1 MYPLNAPLRVLVVR
15 RDNIGDLV
23 CTTPLIAALRAH
35 FPDARICAL
44 VNSYNLPVLENNP
57 DIDEVFA
64 YTKAKHRPQGKSIPA
79 IYWDRF
85 RLLLRLR
92 RERFDY
98 AIIAAPGFWPRVVRT
113 LSWIKPRH
121 IIGFTEE
128 GRPGIKRIDIAAPYS
143 RERAMHEVEDI
154 FRLLAPLGIQS
165 PPPPARLIPS
175 PSKVMRA
182 QQKLKQHGLLAARM
196 LLGVHISAR
205 KPSQRWP
212 VEKFIELIKKLREK
226 YDANFLLLWSP
237 GATDNPMHPGDDDKA
252 QAIMTQLAG
261 LPVIAYS
268 TDDLG
273 DLIAAL
279 SLCNEVICSDG
290 GAMHIAAALG
300 KPIVCFFGKSDVTRW
315 HPWGV
320 PYELL
325 QPPSLE
331 VKDISVDEVMAA
343 FERLT
348 DKTLS
353 S

>member
-1 MYPLNAPLRVLVVR
+1 MSIKILIVR

-23 CTTPLIAALRAH
+23 CTTPLIAALRSR

-64 YTKAKHRPQGKSIPA
+64 YTKAKHRPQGKSILA
-79 IYWDRF
+79 VYWDRF

-113 LSWIKPRH
+113 LSWIKPMH
-121 IIGFTEE
+121 IIGFTEA
-128 GRPGIKRIDIAAPYS
+128 GRPGIEHIDMAVPCS
-143 RERAMHEVEDI
+143 RERPMHEVEDI
-154 FRLLAPLGIQS
+154 FRLLAPLDIQS
-165 PPPPARLIPS
+165 LPPPPRLTPS

-182 QQKLKQHGLLAARM
+182 QQKLKHHGLMAARM

-212 VEKFIELIKKLREK
+212 VEKFIELIKKLHEK
-226 YDANFLLLWSP
+226 YDANFVLLWSP
-237 GATDNPMHPGDDDKA
+237 GGADNPMHPGDDDKV
-252 QAIMTQLAG
+252 QAIMNQLAG
-261 LPVIAYS
+261 LPVIAYP
-268 TDDLG
+268 TGDLG
-273 DLIAAL
+273 DLIGAL

-325 QPPSLE
+325 QPPGLE
-331 VKDISVDEVMAA
+331 VRDIRVDEVMTAI
-343 FERLT
+343 ERLLN
-348 DKTLS
+348 KVG
-353 S
+353 